1 MPAHMTEARILII
14 AKDPEAGQ
22 AYAEA
27 LGEIRVGYDI
37 AVSFTE
43 MAELAIENS
52 YNGLLVDILTLVR
65 SSKEEKVIA
74 YECFNL
80 YPVLRVKWENKK
92 KKINLSPL
100 EQAFSPDTASA
111 LKFFVHSRCIPFP
124 ARPLRRHNR
133 KNYNLNV
140 LLSPDGRFADE
151 NTIKTFTLNIS
162 FGGAFLHTT
171 HDFAQ
176 GARVWLQ
183 FVEFPDHEPIQASV
197 RWSLEW
203 GQSRSIPGLGVKF
216 EELNEAQEHLVKLI
230 ANG

>member
-1 MPAHMTEARILII
+1 MTQARILII
-14 AKDPEAGQ
+14 AKDPEAGH

-27 LGEIRVGYDI
+27 LREIHVDYDI
-37 AVSFTE
+37 AGSFTE
-43 MAELAIENS
+43 MAELATDNS

-65 SSKEEKVIA
+65 SSKEEKVVA

-111 LKFFVHSRCIPFP
+111 LKFFVQSRCIPFP
-124 ARPLRRHNR
+124 ARPLRRYNR

-151 NTIKTFTLNIS
+151 NTLKTFTLNIS
-162 FGGAFLHTT
+162 LGGAFLHST

-176 GARVWLQ
+176 GETVWLR
-183 FVEFPDHEPIQASV
+183 FVEYPDHEPIRASV
-197 RWSLEW
+197 RWYLEW
-203 GQSRSIPGLGVKF
+203 GQSRSIPGLGVRF
-216 EELNEAQEHLVKLI
+216 EGLSEAQEHLVKLI